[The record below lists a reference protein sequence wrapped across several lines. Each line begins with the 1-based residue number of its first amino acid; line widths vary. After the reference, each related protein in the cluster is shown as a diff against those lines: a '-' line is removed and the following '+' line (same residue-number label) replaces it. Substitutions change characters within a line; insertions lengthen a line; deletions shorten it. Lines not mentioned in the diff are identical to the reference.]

1 MLAEPGRALLY
12 RGGDTF
18 RLSHPYHR
26 DAPDRSTV
34 IEFGDELL
42 EEMFGA
48 RSSNRDLGFHLH
60 PRTLMAERLAL
71 RLLEAADDVL
81 DGEEAGLMVLQAV
94 VGDFGTDR
102 EDRPDLPSARRS
114 VDLARERITASAG
127 DNLALEDLAR
137 EVAVSPFHLTRLFRR
152 ITGLT
157 MRGYRMRLRLAIALD
172 RVAEGEEDLAGL
184 AADLGFSHH
193 SHLSSSFRRH
203 LGMSPSA
210 LRKTL
215 RVANVSE
222 IRRFLT
228 APIRSAG

>member
-1 MLAEPGRALLY
+1 
-12 RGGDTF
+12 
-18 RLSHPYHR
+18 
-26 DAPDRSTV
+26 
-34 IEFGDELL
+34 
-42 EEMFGA
+42 
-48 RSSNRDLGFHLH
+48 
-60 PRTLMAERLAL
+60 MAERLAL